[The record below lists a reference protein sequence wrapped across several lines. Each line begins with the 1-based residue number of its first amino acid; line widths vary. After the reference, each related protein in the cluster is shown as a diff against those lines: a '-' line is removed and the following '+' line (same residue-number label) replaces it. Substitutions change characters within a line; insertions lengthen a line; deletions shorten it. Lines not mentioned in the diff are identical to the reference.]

1 MENLGDIAVFGVPG
15 AVIIVALIELAKRY
29 GLPVKWAPLVA
40 IVLGV
45 GLSAGIYYAGINPQV
60 ALWLK
65 LVLGGILCGLAAVG
79 GFSGTRSMIDT
90 VAKAL
95 LVK

>member
-1 MENLGDIAVFGVPG
+1 MENLGDIVVFGVPG
-15 AVIIVALIELAKRY
+15 AVIIVALIELAKHY
-29 GLPVKWAPLVA
+29 GLPVRWAPLIA
-40 IVLGV
+40 LILGV
-45 GLSAGIYYAGINPQV
+45 GLSIGVYYAGINAQV
-60 ALWLK
+60 AIWLK

-90 VAKAL
+90 VAKTL